1 MFTGLVEALGRV
13 EAVERRGE
21 LLVLKVASG
30 APLEDLALGHSI
42 ALNGVC
48 LTVTALCPGGFT
60 VELVPE
66 TLQRS
71 NLGGL
76 APGSRVNLERPLT
89 PTTRMGGHFVQGHVE
104 GLAEVVEVAIEGDP
118 EAGTVEASPDAA
130 SSSPPRAR
138 TIRFRAA
145 PELMQGLV
153 PKGFVALDGVSLT
166 IVDAGSDGFRVAY
179 IPHTLANTIAGGYQ
193 PGDRVNLEPDIL
205 GKYVERFVAA
215 SLAAPRSE
223 GPA

>member
-21 LLVLKVASG
+21 VVVVKVLPEV
-30 APLEDLALGHSI
+30 PLEDLALGHSI

-48 LTVTALCPGGFT
+48 LTVTALRPGGFT

-66 TLQRS
+66 TLRRS

-104 GLAEVVEVAIEGDP
+104 GLAAVVEVAIEAGP
-118 EAGTVEASPDAA
+118 EDGPGAAASDAEASR
-130 SSSPPRAR
+130 PPRAR

-145 PELMQGLV
+145 PELMRGLV

-166 IVDAGSDGFRVAY
+166 IVDGGSDGFRVAY
-179 IPHTLANTIAGGYQ
+179 IPHTLANTIAGSYR

-205 GKYVERFVAA
+205 GTYVQRFVAA
-215 SLAAPRSE
+215 SLAASRSE
-223 GPA
+223 GTP